1 MAEPCPGPPSA
12 PSAPQCSQ
20 FPPPSAPSASQWSQF
35 PPPRALQCSQFP
47 PPSAPQCSHLPPPT
61 LEGLIPPSHFVLRPR
76 SLGVELEAERGR
88 GHELEVELKALKGRS
103 QHLEAKLEAERRR
116 SQQLEAELEAEKG
129 RSQSLEVEL
138 KSERGRSQAL
148 GVELDAL
155 RGRGQRLEAE
165 LDAEKG
171 RSQILE
177 MELETLRRRG
187 LGPEEVEQSP
197 EQVLLGRW
205 RQKVFQLLLQVRLQ
219 QGQEL
224 QLQGQVR
231 SLGAAVAAGSRQ
243 VSLLEL
249 RLRQGEQERQAL
261 SQERL
266 RAEAAEEELGKL
278 GQALSRL
285 LGTLGMALADVTVA
299 VGALGTLSERL
310 GRAQHRLRGGV
321 GDTLGDTGET
331 VGTLGTL
338 WGHCGG
344 RVCCPCPSVPSVPSA
359 GGLRAAPVAAGA
371 GGDSRGQQHGGPR
384 GDIGAGE
391 GVAPREYW
399 GWLCPQ
405 GVTLMSPPGHQR
417 WGWNSATPRH
427 SVPGPVGDASPGPWC
442 RHPWGHRGP
451 RSARTPMGTQVTSSG
466 TQGTSSGNG
475 DTAGTEMMSLWWWW

>member
-1 MAEPCPGPPSA
+1 MAEPRPGPPSA
-12 PSAPQCSQ
+12 PSTSQCRQFPLPSAPSNPQCSQ
-20 FPPPSAPSASQWSQF
+20 LPPPS
-35 PPPRALQCSQFP
+35 
-47 PPSAPQCSHLPPPT
+47 

-88 GHELEVELKALKGRS
+88 VHELEVELKALRGRS
-103 QHLEAKLEAERRR
+103 QDLEVELEAERRR
-116 SQQLEAELEAEKG
+116 SKHLEAELEAERRRSKHLEAELEAEKR
-129 RSQSLEVEL
+129 RSQHLEAEL

-155 RGRGQRLEAE
+155 KGRGQRLEAE
-165 LDAEKG
+165 LEAEKG

-177 MELETLRRRG
+177 MELDTLRGRG
-187 LGPEEVEQSP
+187 LGPEGAEPSP

-224 QLQGQVR
+224 RLQGQVR

-285 LGTLGMALADVTVA
+285 LGTLGVALADVTTA

-310 GRAQHRLRGGV
+310 GQAQHRLRG
-321 GDTLGDTGET
+321 
-331 VGTLGTL
+331 
-338 WGHCGG
+338 
-344 RVCCPCPSVPSVPSA
+344 
-359 GGLRAAPVAAGA
+359 
-371 GGDSRGQQHGGPR
+371 Q
-384 GDIGAGE
+384 
-391 GVAPREYW
+391 
-399 GWLCPQ
+399 
-405 GVTLMSPPGHQR
+405 
-417 WGWNSATPRH
+417 
-427 SVPGPVGDASPGPWC
+427 
-442 RHPWGHRGP
+442 
-451 RSARTPMGTQVTSSG
+451 
-466 TQGTSSGNG
+466 
-475 DTAGTEMMSLWWWW
+475 